1 MKIDAHQHFWQF
13 DPIRDAWISEEMGVI
28 RRDFMPE
35 DLEPILQ
42 SADIQGCIAVQADQS
57 ETETHFLLDLA
68 QKNEFIRGVVGWVD
82 LCNPNLEERLAYF
95 QQFPQLKGFRHI
107 LQGEKPEFML
117 QKDFIRGVKLLKKY
131 NFAYDILVFPHHL
144 TAVKEFL
151 QQFDNQLFIID
162 HLAKP
167 YIKKGEI
174 EAWAKDIKEIAQYE
188 NVYCKISGMVT
199 EADWQ
204 HWQAEDFKPYL
215 DVVVEAFGTQR
226 LVYGSDWPVC
236 LLAAE
241 YAQQLNIVKDY
252 FADFSESEKA
262 RIFGGNA
269 IDFYKILT

>member
-13 DPIRDAWISEEMGVI
+13 DPVRDAWINEEMFVI

-35 DLEPILQ
+35 DLQPILQ
-42 SADIQGCIAVQADQS
+42 STDIQGCIAVQADQS
-57 ETETHFLLDLA
+57 EAETHFLLNLA
-68 QKNEFIRGVVGWVD
+68 QQNDFIKGVVGWVD
-82 LCNPNLEERLAYF
+82 LCSSNVEERLAYF
-95 QQFPQLKGFRHI
+95 SQFPLLKGFRHI

-117 QKDFIRGVKLLKKY
+117 QKDFINGVKLLKKY
-131 NFAYDILVFPHHL
+131 HFTYDILVFPHHL
-144 TAVKEFL
+144 SAVKEFL
-151 QQFDNQLFIID
+151 QQFDNQSFIID

-174 EAWAKDIKEIAQYE
+174 EAWAKDMQAIAQFE

-204 HWQAEDFKPYL
+204 HWQVEDFKPYL
-215 DVVVEAFGTQR
+215 DVVTEAFGNQR

-241 YAQQLNIVKDY
+241 YSQQFNIVKDY
-252 FADFSESEKA
+252 FADFSEAEKA
-262 RIFGGNA
+262 QIFGQNA
-269 IDFYKILT
+269 VDFYKI